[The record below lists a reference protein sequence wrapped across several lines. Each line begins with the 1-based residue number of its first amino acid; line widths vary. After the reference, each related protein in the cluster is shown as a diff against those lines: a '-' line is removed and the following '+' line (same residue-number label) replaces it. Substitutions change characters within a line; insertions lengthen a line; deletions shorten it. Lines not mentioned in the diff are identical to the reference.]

1 MIDNITSDLASSGA
15 NPILGSSKPFA
26 AKVLHVINGEHFSGA
41 ERVQSHLGRCL
52 PEFGVTADFV
62 CIKPGKFPQV
72 LKEHGRDWGRCH
84 LAEMQNRFD
93 MRTAFRVRDLV
104 RAYGYDLLHA
114 HTPRS
119 AMVASVAS
127 RLSTVPWVYHVHSP
141 AARDSSNRWSNRI
154 NEKIEELSLYGCSH
168 LITVSESLCCEAI
181 AKGIDEKK
189 VTVVHNGV
197 PMIRP
202 ERTGTPKPGGRW
214 VLGMVA
220 LMRPRKGLEIV
231 LEALARLTREGLDVM
246 LRVVGPFETAA
257 YQSEIE
263 ELIYRLG
270 IEDRM
275 ERVGF
280 TNDVPAE
287 LVKMD
292 AMVLPSLYG
301 EGLPMVVLEAMAAA
315 VPVIATRVE
324 GTPEAVSDGVEGLLA
339 EPGDPISLA
348 DKIRTL
354 VSGEIDWSAMSEAAY
369 NRQRAC
375 FSDHAMAKGTSDV
388 YRKLLG

>member
-1 MIDNITSDLASSGA
+1 
-15 NPILGSSKPFA
+15 
-26 AKVLHVINGEHFSGA
+26 
-41 ERVQSHLGRCL
+41 
-52 PEFGVTADFV
+52 
-62 CIKPGKFPQV
+62 
-72 LKEHGRDWGRCH
+72 
-84 LAEMQNRFD
+84 
-93 MRTAFRVRDLV
+93 
-104 RAYGYDLLHA
+104 
-114 HTPRS
+114 
-119 AMVASVAS
+119 
-127 RLSTVPWVYHVHSP
+127 
-141 AARDSSNRWSNRI
+141 
-154 NEKIEELSLYGCSH
+154 
-168 LITVSESLCCEAI
+168 
-181 AKGIDEKK
+181 
-189 VTVVHNGV
+189 
-197 PMIRP
+197 
-202 ERTGTPKPGGRW
+202 
-214 VLGMVA
+214 
-220 LMRPRKGLEIV
+220 
-231 LEALARLTREGLDVM
+231 
-246 LRVVGPFETAA
+246 
-257 YQSEIE
+257 
-263 ELIYRLG
+263 
-270 IEDRM
+270 M